1 MSADATRKLR
11 TGDLARAAGVHPN
24 TVRLYEKWGFIA
36 EAERKENGY
45 RGFGKADLEQMRFAR
60 LALHGLWPGRRIRQS
75 ALELVKAAAQ
85 GRLEEARGMALGHA
99 RLVREERARA
109 EEAAA
114 YLEAWAA
121 ESVPREEAG
130 ATPDAPER
138 LVGAREAAREAEVSP
153 DQLRNWERNRLVRP
167 RRAGPGG
174 ERRYGRA
181 ELGEIRV
188 VRALI
193 LAGFS
198 VSAVLRMTETLRAG
212 RVEGLREALDEP
224 RPGEEIL
231 SAFDRWLSY
240 LGEEELRAEALIED
254 LDGRILRG

>member
-1 MSADATRKLR
+1 MGTEATRRLR

-36 EAERKENGY
+36 EAEREENGY
-45 RGFGKADLEQMRFAR
+45 RGFAKADLEQLRFAR

-75 ALELVKAAAQ
+75 ALELVRTAAT
-85 GRLEEARGMALGHA
+85 GRLEEARDMALGHA
-99 RLVREERARA
+99 RLVREEKGRA

-114 YLEAWAA
+114 YLEAWAS
-121 ESVPREEAG
+121 ESGPREGAEAARG
-130 ATPDAPER
+130 TGER
-138 LVGAREAAREAEVSP
+138 LVGAREAARAAEVSM
-153 DQLRNWERNRLVRP
+153 DQLRNWERNCIVRP
-167 RRAGPGG
+167 RRAGPGS

-188 VRALI
+188 VRSLI

-198 VSAVLRMTETLRAG
+198 VSAVLRMTGALRTG
-212 RVEGLREALDEP
+212 RVGGLREALDEP

-240 LGEEELRAEALIED
+240 LGEEERRADALIED

>member
-1 MSADATRKLR
+1 
-11 TGDLARAAGVHPN
+11 VHPN

-45 RGFGKADLEQMRFAR
+45 RGFTQTDLEQLRFAR

-99 RLVREERARA
+99 RLVREEKGRA
-109 EEAAA
+109 EAAAA

-121 ESVPREEAG
+121 ESGPREETGSGEGAG
-130 ATPDAPER
+130 EP
-138 LVGAREAAREAEVSP
+138 LVGASEAAREAEVSP
-153 DQLRNWERNRLVRP
+153 DQLRNWERNRIVRP
-167 RRAGPGG
+167 RRAAPGG

-188 VRALI
+188 VRTLI

-198 VSAVLRMTETLRAG
+198 VSAVLRMTGALRMG
-212 RVEGLREALDEP
+212 RADGLREALDKP
-224 RPGEEIL
+224 RRGEEIL

-240 LGEEELRAEALIED
+240 LGEEERRAEALIEA
-254 LDGRILRG
+254 LDGRIPRG